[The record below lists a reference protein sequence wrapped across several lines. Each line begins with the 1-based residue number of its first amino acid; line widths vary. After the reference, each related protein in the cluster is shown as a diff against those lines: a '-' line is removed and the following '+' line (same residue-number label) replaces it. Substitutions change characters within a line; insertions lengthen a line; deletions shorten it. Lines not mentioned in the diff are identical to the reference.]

1 MNTTNPMMS
10 GGMMYGTN
18 FVDILFRH
26 LMDHGWAGLSVMT
39 LVQFYMYLSLD
50 KIKTLFSNLN
60 DKVAQKTTSYMEE
73 KGYKY
78 WDDAKNKASNVLSR
92 LKRPQPHP
100 MQEISEEVSEYRYK
114 VALNLENKVDLMALG
129 NFLMSEKNKTFVSS
143 ACHRITSDRYKAV
156 EEYILPTTITIP
168 GETTITLEQNVN
180 LKFDCEVDLNSEH
193 LKDVTFDKKKQDKI
207 THTFTA
213 HNDFEDIRSVNF
225 DSWGAPYFIVN
236 NWHCDPKHL
245 FNGSYSNLLK
255 FLYYTQNIDTV
266 IRLIKYQRGTEEP
279 FYYKGRTYTKSIQ
292 YPDLNRAFID
302 DKVLEEFKVELEE
315 YCKKIRV
322 LAEGKAGKIDL
333 EKLVKEH
340 AHSFDPPDN
349 VVLGVNLF
357 FANADSDPKQLAEY
371 SRTFMHNLISDY
383 YQRDVREGEKVSIYQ
398 LNIEYNTETTQK
410 ENPKYTKWKKKQGE
424 KKEKKEKSEEK
435 EAPAPNPM
443 AEMFMGMRDH
453 GPVKPKKWL
462 REKITTPLVAAKHIK
477 SDRKPMKYLYL
488 PHDQKHSLESYLTNF
503 KDNRELY
510 NTMGIPYKGGIILS
524 GEPGCGK
531 SSSIL
536 AIATYL
542 NKNIYFLDLGKIKTN
557 EELKLCVDHVGS
569 TSQKGGVIIFEDID
583 CMTNVVK
590 KRTDDTVVN
599 GEGLTLSFM
608 LNILDGTMSP
618 EDVIFIMT
626 TNHPEVLDPA
636 LIRPGRMDLSIEL
649 KKCSREQVAEIY
661 YDLYKSRL
669 SQDIL
674 DRFQETFITSEVIMH
689 LFHNVFNKE
698 ITQEELLKKFL
709 KEPSLL

>member
-26 LMDHGWAGLSVMT
+26 LMDHGWAGLSLMT

-92 LKRPQPHP
+92 LKRPQAHP
-100 MQEISEEVSEYRYK
+100 MQEQTTEEESEYRYK

-129 NFLMSEKNKTFVSS
+129 NFLMSEKNKTFVTS
-143 ACHRITSDRYKAV
+143 ACHRLTSDRYKAV
-156 EEYILPTTITIP
+156 EEYLLPTTITIP

-180 LKFDCEVDLNSEH
+180 LKFACEVDLNDEH
-193 LKDVTFDKKKQDKI
+193 LKDVAFDKKI
-207 THTFTA
+207 ENVT
-213 HNDFEDIRSVNF
+213 VNF
-225 DSWGAPYFIVN
+225 SDEFRELCIYSLCNDWGAPNLVFES
-236 NWHCDPKHL
+236 WCCTPSSL
-245 FNGSYSNLLK
+245 FNGGFRDMLK
-255 FLYYTQNIDTV
+255 LLYYTENVDTV
-266 IRLIKYQRGTEEP
+266 IRLIKYTRGTGEP
-279 FYYKGRTYTKSIQ
+279 FYYKGQKFLRNDQ
-292 YPDLNRAFID
+292 HVELCPHF
-302 DKVLEEFKVELEE
+302 KVDAKLEEFKPKLQE
-315 YCKKIRV
+315 YCKKLNEWVKTQPGGPVFER
-322 LAEGKAGKIDL
+322 LA
-333 EKLVKEH
+333 KEH

-410 ENPKYTKWKKKQGE
+410 ENPKYTKWKKKQGD
-424 KKEKKEKSEEK
+424 KKEKSEEK
-435 EAPAPNPM
+435 EAPASNPM

-462 REKITTPLVAAKHIK
+462 REKITTPSVVSKHIK

-542 NKNIYFLDLGKIKTN
+542 NKDIYFLDLGKIKTN

-649 KKCSREQVAEIY
+649 KKCSREQVAAIY
-661 YDLYKSRL
+661 HDLYKSHL
-669 SQDIL
+669 PQDIL

-709 KEPSLL
+709 IKERA